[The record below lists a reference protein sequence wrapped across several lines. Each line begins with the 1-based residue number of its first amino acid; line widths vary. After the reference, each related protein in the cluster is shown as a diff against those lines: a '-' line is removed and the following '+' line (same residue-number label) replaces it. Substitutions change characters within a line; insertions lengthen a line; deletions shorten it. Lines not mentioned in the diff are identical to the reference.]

1 MCLSTFSRRKYYSAL
16 YTFMC
21 NTDLTVT
28 TVIEWFPKTIP
39 RSFRATNYLF
49 SIVLVRR
56 NTWGIRFSSENL
68 IFEDRRHRW
77 HSHGSIYWKFYLL
90 ELVRLINAHTGSMP
104 FAKFSFA
111 LRPTLTK
118 SVSGSYWKS
127 FFWPVFNWLWCRLW
141 LFGCVFCSLSRKS
154 HHEEVT
160 RYGFDLLTN
169 NSVNTG
175 LNFNLFSFYL
185 ASFFSGCFNWIDAE
199 GKAASSYFCL
209 QLW

>member
-68 IFEDRRHRW
+68 IFEDRPHRW

-118 SVSGSYWKS
+118 SVSGSYLKK
-127 FFWPVFNWLWCRLW
+127 FFSDL
-141 LFGCVFCSLSRKS
+141 CSIDSDA
-154 HHEEVT
+154 
-160 RYGFDLLTN
+160 GFDCLVAFSVLWVGKVTMKKSQGMALIFLQIIRSTQVQTLTY
-169 NSVNTG
+169 SA
-175 LNFNLFSFYL
+175 F
-185 ASFFSGCFNWIDAE
+185 I
-199 GKAASSYFCL
+199 
-209 QLW
+209 